1 MHRRTI
7 LLALGLVAVG
17 APGGA
22 WAEVDEAFLCRNQ
35 ERERRVELQ
44 HGERPDRLPC
54 EVVYWRD
61 FTRPGD
67 GRTIWEAQNDYGFC
81 IERTRD
87 VVQRLQEGGWSCR
100 KVAAGEGEVATLPAV
115 APRGLEAMSGVQRSK
130 LDQALARDLQRL
142 AELSS
147 VSAAR
152 FEVAGAE
159 LGDLD
164 RDGDD
169 DAAVLLNYLGE
180 RPGAAQFLMAYRFDG
195 ETFHPTAKTYLG
207 GLGAETH
214 VSAIEAIDE
223 GAIELLLQVRQQG
236 DQECCPSGRHR
247 RAYVLEEGDLV
258 ELTPGS

>member
-1 MHRRTI
+1 MRRRRT
-7 LLALGLVAVG
+7 LLALGVVAVVMPHG
-17 APGGA
+17 AR
-22 WAEVDEAFLCRNQ
+22 AEVDEAFMCRNQ

-44 HGERPDRLPC
+44 YGAGPDRLPC

-67 GRTIWEAQNDYGFC
+67 GRTIWEAQSDYGFC

-87 VVQRLQEGGWSCR
+87 LVQRLQEGGWSCR
-100 KVAAGEGEVATLPAV
+100 KVRPGEGEVATLPAAATRGV
-115 APRGLEAMSGVQRSK
+115 AAASRVWRSK

-147 VSAAR
+147 ASQAR
-152 FEVAGAE
+152 VEAAGAE

-164 RDGDD
+164 SDGDD
-169 DAAVLLNYLGE
+169 DAAVLLNYLSE
-180 RPGAAQFLMAYRFDG
+180 RPAAQFLMAYRFDG
-195 ETFHPTAKTYLG
+195 ESFHPTAKTYLG
-207 GLGAETH
+207 GLGAATQ

-223 GAIELLLQVRQQG
+223 GAIQLLLQVRQEG

-247 RAYVLEEGDLV
+247 RAYVLEDGDLV

>member
-7 LLALGLVAVG
+7 LWALGMIAIVAPDR
-17 APGGA
+17 AR
-22 WAEVDEAFLCRNQ
+22 AEVDEAFMCRNQ

-44 HGERPDRLPC
+44 YGARPDRLPC

-67 GRTIWEAQNDYGFC
+67 GRTIWEAENDYGFC

-87 VVQRLQEGGWSCR
+87 LVQRLQEGGWSCR
-100 KVAAGEGEVATLPAV
+100 KVGPGEGEVATLPAV
-115 APRGLEAMSGVQRSK
+115 APRGGAAASRVRREK

-147 VSAAR
+147 AAEAR

-169 DAAVLLNYLGE
+169 DAAVLLNYLSAS
-180 RPGAAQFLMAYRFDG
+180 PSAAQFLMAYRYDG

-207 GLGAETH
+207 GLGAETR

-247 RAYVLEEGDLV
+247 RAYVLEDGALV